1 MERVVRMLLLSCFL
15 SPDFVADDHSFFF
28 LKKKNSGVI
37 GPFSRVIACQ
47 EE

>member
-15 SPDFVADDHSFFF
+15 SPDFVADDHSFF

-37 GPFSRVIACQ
+37 GPSSRVIACQ
-47 EE
+47 DE